1 MSFIQWMNMN
11 MIIDI
16 VSIVFFIAFVI
27 KFRKIQNQLKQLNDD
42 LNLVVRNPQAAKRSF
57 KKRQ

>member
-1 MSFIQWMNMN
+1 MN

>member
-1 MSFIQWMNMN
+1 MSFIQLMNMN